1 MLRALLADMFAGRR
15 TMAAMASQGLFN
27 SIAQVRLGLATP
39 PPPFA
44 RAVCLPSVLALILR
58 NDPSSCP
65 RAQTIGFV
73 VGPGYPVETKA
84 LGLLALWVA
93 AAASSIA
100 AWQLPACRDSDGAEA
115 HR

>member
-39 PPPFA
+39 HH
-44 RAVCLPSVLALILR
+44 RLLVPSACRLF
-58 NDPSSCP
+58 SSCL

>member
-1 MLRALLADMFAGRR
+1 M
-15 TMAAMASQGLFN
+15 
-27 SIAQVRLGLATP
+27 
-39 PPPFA
+39 
-44 RAVCLPSVLALILR
+44 
-58 NDPSSCP
+58 
-65 RAQTIGFV
+65 QTIGFV
-73 VGPGYPVETKA
+73 VGPSYPVETKA